1 MNPRPTTRNRPKT
14 RTMEPRSLP
23 EIIDALRAGNA
34 FLVAAHTNPDG
45 DAIGSMLAMTELLRG
60 LGKRDVHCISPDPV
74 PYLYQ
79 WLPGASEIL
88 DMTQP
93 PPHFDTL
100 VIVDVSQK
108 LRIGAV
114 ADLIRPDTRS
124 IIVDHHL
131 ETAPFG
137 DVGFIDPTYAA
148 CGEIVVKLFNVAGVP
163 LTRAAAECAYVAQTT
178 DTGGFRYANTN
189 ARSHRIA
196 AQLLE
201 CGIDVFDISSR
212 VFDTM
217 RNAKFHL
224 LRRVL
229 DRMHFDAGG
238 RIAYSFVTAR
248 DLADLDARTQD
259 IDGLINFIRNVEGV
273 EVGALFYEIE
283 EKKTKVSLRSR
294 GDFNSAHALQTFG
307 GGGHHGAAG
316 AVVHLPLQDTK
327 VVVLD
332 HLRATLEEAV

>member
-1 MNPRPTTRNRPKT
+1 MCPTAPIPMK
-14 RTMEPRSLP
+14 PISLH
-23 EIIDALRAGNA
+23 EIVEALREGEA

-45 DAIGSMLAMTELLRG
+45 DAVGSMLAMAGLLRG
-60 LGKRDVHCISPDPV
+60 LGKTNIHCISPDPV

-79 WLPGASEIL
+79 WLPGAEDIL
-88 DMTQP
+88 DMTPP

-100 VIVDVSQK
+100 VIVDVSQQ
-108 LRIGAV
+108 LRIGKV
-114 ADLIRPDTRS
+114 AELIRPDTRT

-137 DVGFIDPTYAA
+137 DVGFIDPSYAA
-148 CGEIVVKLFNVAGVP
+148 CGEIIVELFNVAGVA
-163 LTRAAAECAYVAQTT
+163 LSQDSAECAYVAQST
-178 DTGGFRYANTN
+178 DTGGFRYGNTN

-229 DRMHFDAGG
+229 DRMHFDADG

-248 DLADLDARTQD
+248 DLAELDARTQD

-273 EVGALFYEIE
+273 QVGALFYEIE
-283 EKKTKVSLRSR
+283 GNKTKVSLRSR
-294 GDFNSAHALQTFG
+294 GAFNSAHALQPFG

-316 AVVHLPLQDTK
+316 AVVELPLQDTK
-327 VVVLD
+327 SNVLE
-332 HLRATLEEAV
+332 HLRVTLGDSA